1 MNVRDFIALVLLE
14 WGGETQGKT
23 KLQKLVYFV
32 GALANHLDR
41 LGYRLHFY
49 GPYSNEVTYAIG
61 QLKAIGALD
70 QNVTDSG
77 HDWSGFEVKRYD
89 YRLTEAGRRYAQWL
103 EQRDVTTTQEIR
115 EAVQKLR
122 QVGDPDYITLSIAAK
137 IYYLLGQKPESA
149 RLSNLV
155 QLASRFGWN
164 VSESQ
169 IRGAAEFLHKIGLI
183 ELEKPASY

>member
-1 MNVRDFIALVLLE
+1 MNARDFVAMVLRE
-14 WGGETQGKT
+14 WGGEVQGKT

-32 GALANHLDR
+32 GALANHLDQ
-41 LGYRLHFY
+41 LGYRPHFY
-49 GPYSNEVTYAIG
+49 GPYSDEVAYAVG

-70 QNVTDSG
+70 QNVTDWG
-77 HDWSGFEVKRYD
+77 YDRSGFEVKRYD

-103 EQRDVTTTQEIR
+103 EQRDVTTTRKIR

-122 QVGDPDYITLSIAAK
+122 QAGDLDYITLSIAAK
-137 IYYLLGQKPESA
+137 TYYLLGQKPESA
-149 RLSNLV
+149 RLSDLV

-164 VSESQ
+164 ASESQ
-169 IRGAAEFLHKIGLI
+169 IRGAAEFLDKIGLI